1 MTPRCPGCLIASQLL
16 EVGARVAGVREFAA
30 AECAAMV
37 RRAAAGSPGL
47 ATREA
52 LYAAAYV
59 LSEYCQ

>member
-1 MTPRCPGCLIASQLL
+1 MLIASQLL
-16 EVGARVAGVREFAA
+16 EVGARVAGVRAFAA
-30 AECAAMV
+30 AECGEMV
-37 RRAAAGSPGL
+37 TRAAAALGA